1 MQKTVEQAI
10 HDIIW
15 KHLSEKIDVYDS
27 RPMTEVAYPF
37 ADFEELYTTYT
48 GAKNGATA
56 TVTATVNIWNTEYER
71 MEVSAACNG
80 LLLMAL
86 QTTKAYGHMVTLRL
100 GESSVLVQQDRTVTP
115 PIWRGMVIL
124 TFSI

>member
-1 MQKTVEQAI
+1 MKTVEQAI
-10 HDIIW
+10 YDIIW
-15 KHLSEKIDVYDS
+15 KHLSDKMDVYDS
-27 RPMTEVAYPF
+27 RPMKEVAYPF

-56 TVTATVNIWNTEYER
+56 TVTANMNIWNTEYER
-71 MEVSAACNG
+71 MKVSAACNG
-80 LLLMAL
+80 LLLMAMHL
-86 QTTKAYGHMVTLRL
+86 NDAYGHKVNLRL
-100 GESSVLVQQDRTVTP
+100 GESSITVSQDRTVTP

>member
-1 MQKTVEQAI
+1 MKTVEQAI
-10 HDIIW
+10 YDIIW
-15 KHLSEKIDVYDS
+15 KHLSDKMDVYDS
-27 RPMTEVAYPF
+27 RPMKEVAYPF

-56 TVTATVNIWNTEYER
+56 TVTANMNIWNTEYER
-71 MEVSAACNG
+71 MKVSAACNG
-80 LLLMAL
+80 LLLMAMNL
-86 QTTKAYGHMVTLRL
+86 NDAYGHKVNLRL
-100 GESSVLVQQDRTVTP
+100 GESSITVSQDRTVTP